1 MEDSL
6 PRVLLLMV
14 QKSGDHQMRLL
25 VSPIIYMVLC
35 PSKRWLVGCLGY
47 LLPSTVVTQVIL
59 TISSFAKFHHSNN
72 PPPPANGPPQPPN
85 VVSRLKL
92 VKKPEVLLEMP
103 ADTVVE
109 AADPGSEDRARL
121 VGGEKCWNTKV
132 RYRYLE
138 QSSHPWWVLWE
149 VEPYAGW
156 WFYSN
161 IFYVHPYFLGQMI
174 QFDGHIFQRGWFNHQ
189 LDMFWKHFWKNGLV
203 IAWGNPV
210 WTIGPCQIVDHG
222 LVENGIIWKI
232 TILLEGPILNFHDY
246 GEGQ

>member
-1 MEDSL
+1 MQGNGGFFAESTTVDGSEI
-6 PRVLLLMV
+6 R
-14 QKSGDHQMRLL
+14 R
-25 VSPIIYMVLC
+25 SPVE
-35 PSKRWLVGCLGY
+35 VGSFSHY
-47 LLPSTVVTQVIL
+47 LDGFMSFQTVVGWVFG
-59 TISSFAKFHHSNN
+59 ISSSINSSNTSN
-72 PPPPANGPPQPPN
+72 TNNFIIRKIPSFQQPPLPQMDPTTSQPF
-85 VVSRLKL
+85 SRLKL

-109 AADPGSEDRARL
+109 AADPGSEELA
-121 VGGEKCWNTKV
+121 VGRGEVGTKV
-132 RYRYLE
+132 RYRI
-138 QSSHPWWVLWE
+138 SSHHGGTWE

-156 WFYSN
+156 WCFQ
-161 IFYVHPYFLGQMI
+161 YFLCSSLFFGQMI
-174 QFDGHIFQRGWFNHQ
+174 QFDGHIFQRGWFNHP